1 MPWKPSHLSLHSA
14 LAPGEADHRS
24 KMAGLPQEKMEL
36 NLGLL
41 AGTWTCVPGCLT
53 LLKHKSMARS
63 FPQQVCNTARKY
75 EEKQEKNVSQ
85 PSQFRRRIHLA
96 LYLVSSYSQT
106 PFIAFFSVPVS
117 SLSLVLPPASH
128 HVHTRAHHWQCPKQ
142 LWHRTL
148 SGRLSRA
155 EHNPS
160 TLPHPS
166 VRISLLP
173 SWAHTALPSTHKC
186 PRWQNPSTAGAK
198 GGQLCAKPIV
208 VYPGL
213 PFPSS
218 KKPFAWD
225 QLARELPEVPPTMT
239 PGSVCPCVPLCTRA
253 V

>member
-14 LAPGEADHRS
+14 LARGEADHRS

-53 LLKHKSMARS
+53 LLKHKSMACS

-117 SLSLVLPPASH
+117 SLSLVLPPCLPPCSH
-128 HVHTRAHHWQCPKQ
+128 QSPPLAVSQAAVTPDSLRE
-142 LWHRTL
+142 
-148 SGRLSRA
+148 A
-155 EHNPS
+155 EQ
-160 TLPHPS
+160 
-166 VRISLLP
+166 
-173 SWAHTALPSTHKC
+173 SWA
-186 PRWQNPSTAGAK
+186 
-198 GGQLCAKPIV
+198 
-208 VYPGL
+208 
-213 PFPSS
+213 
-218 KKPFAWD
+218 
-225 QLARELPEVPPTMT
+225 
-239 PGSVCPCVPLCTRA
+239 
-253 V
+253 